1 MLLKSYYMYLYL
13 LEIALSFQLC
23 VFPPRGCVAMSGHI
37 YDCPVVGQARDA
49 AQPSTV
55 SSTDPH
61 HREMSSQVSV
71 VPRLRNLALRN
82 AQNQN
87 CPGQS
92 EISGQPIHKE

>member
-1 MLLKSYYMYLYL
+1 
-13 LEIALSFQLC
+13 
-23 VFPPRGCVAMSGHI
+23 MSGHI